1 MNRTEIL
8 DAASQAITVD
18 RAATHG
24 DAEDSFASI
33 ATVWSWW
40 LNKRLSEPL
49 TAYDVAQMMT
59 AFKLAR
65 ARDNPKH
72 ADNAVDLVGYAAIA
86 GEIAG
91 GD

>member
-24 DAEDSFASI
+24 DAEDSFKSI
-33 ATVWSWW
+33 AAVWSWW
-40 LNKRLSEPL
+40 LDKRLNKPL
-49 TAYDVAQMMT
+49 TAYDVAQMMA